1 MDGLITLLA
10 VAAIAVALYLIF
22 VRGNEIFFVS
32 VRDGRAMLVR
42 GRIPP
47 NLLAQ
52 IGDVARRSQ
61 ITRGEVKAYR
71 GEQRARITTSGMGE
85 NEAQRLRN
93 LFSLHPIH
101 ALRSAPLPK
110 AKNFGQVLG
119 IAWLAW
125 AFSGSNRG

>member
-10 VAAIAVALYLIF
+10 LAAIAVALYLLF

-32 VRDGRAMLVR
+32 IRSGRAMLVR

-47 NLLAQ
+47 NLLTQ
-52 IGDVARRSQ
+52 IGDVARRSG
-61 ITRGEVKAYR
+61 IARGDVKAYR
-71 GEQRARITTSGMGE
+71 GEQRARIATSGIGQDD
-85 NEAQRLRN
+85 AQRLRN

-101 ALRSAPLPK
+101 ALRSAPVRKPE
-110 AKNFGQVLG
+110 NFGQVLG

-125 AFSGSNRG
+125 ALTSSRRG